1 MKISSLL
8 EVVSAAHL
16 TQRVDAPGHW
26 QGRGGIMLVAP
37 PGQFKS
43 VITKSLDGWRPEAL
57 VLSDL
62 TIKQLVDLRPRISA
76 GNIRTLAFFEFPK
89 LYART
94 STTADNIEAALH
106 QMAEDGFRL
115 ANWEDQTLTV
125 AAAHAMIVG
134 AMPITFYQRKWK
146 NWLDSGFA
154 RRFLWCHFQL
164 ADPEVIIRAIRDWC
178 PLDLGSFYYQTPQAT
193 IPFNCDKDES
203 NFIETVLRR
212 SNTGCEASPYILLK
226 KIVSVLKWR
235 YRRHGL
241 EAAANYTRNIITDFS
256 ECIGGDVAK
265 LAIDTIQ
272 QEPKKP
278 SKRARA

>member
-1 MKISSLL
+1 
-8 EVVSAAHL
+8 
-16 TQRVDAPGHW
+16 
-26 QGRGGIMLVAP
+26 MLVAP

-94 STTADNIEAALH
+94 ATTAENIEAALH

-115 ANWEDQTLTV
+115 ANWEDQTLVV
-125 AAAHAMIVG
+125 AAAHALIVG
-134 AMPITFYQRKWK
+134 AMPQVFYQRKWK

-164 ADPEVIIRAIRDWC
+164 ADPEIIIKAIHDWE
-178 PLDLGSFYYQTPQAT
+178 PLDFGSFVYQTPQAS
-193 IPFNCDKDES
+193 IPFKVDRDES
-203 NFIETVLRR
+203 YFVQTVLRR
-212 SNTGCEASPYILLK
+212 SKVGVEAAPFVLLK
-226 KIVSVLKWR
+226 KIISVLKWR
-235 YRRHGL
+235 YRRHGEEL
-241 EAAANYTRNIITDFS
+241 AAHHARNIITDFS
-256 ECIGGDVAK
+256 ECISGDVAK
-265 LAIDTIQ
+265 LEIDTIQ
-272 QEPKKP
+272 EPRKPVKP

>member
-1 MKISSLL
+1 
-8 EVVSAAHL
+8 
-16 TQRVDAPGHW
+16 
-26 QGRGGIMLVAP
+26 MLVAP

-76 GNIRTLAFFEFPK
+76 GNIRTLAFYEYPK

-115 ANWEDQTLTV
+115 ANWEDQTLVV
-125 AAAHAMIVG
+125 AAAHALIVG
-134 AMPITFYQRKWK
+134 AMPQVFYQRKWK
-146 NWLDSGFA
+146 GWLDSGFA
-154 RRFLWCHFQL
+154 RRFIWCHFQL
-164 ADPEVIIRAIRDWC
+164 ADPEVILRAIRDWE
-178 PLDLGSFYYQTPQAT
+178 PLDLGSFFYQTPQES
-193 IPFNCDKDES
+193 IPFNCGKDES
-203 NFIETVLRR
+203 LFIETILRR
-212 SNTGCEASPYILLK
+212 SKTGCEASPYILLK

-235 YRRHGL
+235 YRRHG
-241 EAAANYTRNIITDFS
+241 EETANHHALNIITDFS
-256 ECIGGDVAK
+256 ECICGDVAK
-265 LAIDTIQ
+265 LEIDTL
-272 QEPKKP
+272 QEPKKPVKP